1 VAISSRVGNNT
12 QLHHMDGSR
21 VTMWPEKAIHFKV
34 PTVGPDPM
42 GKCRTPVHVG
52 WTSGARSR
60 TPASAA
66 RTSGSGPGPLYVG
79 SRLLIVE
86 SQDSGAV
93 NNQAL
98 LRLMSD
104 ADMCPGPAWCG
115 PVRIALLL
123 PAQAETRCC
132 RVATHT

>member
-1 VAISSRVGNNT
+1 MMPIVG
-12 QLHHMDGSR
+12 L
-21 VTMWPEKAIHFKV
+21 
-34 PTVGPDPM
+34 DPM

-66 RTSGSGPGPLYVG
+66 RTFGSGPRPLCVG
-79 SRLLIVE
+79 SRLPTAGSL
-86 SQDSGAV
+86 DSGAG
-93 NNQAL
+93 NTQAL
-98 LRLMSD
+98 LRLGSG

-132 RVATHT
+132 RVANHA